1 MLLTLRVQSR
11 FHGETMN
18 ILILWLIVSVR
29 LWGSTLIDRIMCCL
43 VIWGVLLFS
52 LINWIRLKGRRR
64 LILSINFFP
73 IRYSILLSFLQLSYR
88 ELMLSNWLLL
98 YTPYVSWLLDMK
110 GYQNRQNLYLSN
122 YIFWNMNSVLVR
134 LFTSTFHTH

>member
-52 LINWIRLKGRRR
+52 LINWIRLKGKRR

-88 ELMLSNWLLL
+88 ELMLSSWLLL

-110 GYQNRQNLYLSN
+110 GYQNQQNLYLSN